1 MQLSAQN
8 PVTGKTEIFIVKPF
22 VADQELTGKVGG
34 VGYWEGACRV
44 LDENKKEIGRAYME
58 LTGYGESLN
67 GKFCNTG
74 AALNQVRNIHRSWSC
89 RRRIR

>member
-1 MQLSAQN
+1 MIQPL
-8 PVTGKTEIFIVKPF
+8 

-58 LTGYGESLN
+58 LTGYSESMK
-67 GKFCNTG
+67 GKF
-74 AALNQVRNIHRSWSC
+74 
-89 RRRIR
+89 